1 MEAEA
6 EKQMDAPDGAGI
18 RQLAWR
24 LTRRAERQLILIGY
38 FVSVQR
44 FRCRLSDPRQV

>member
-6 EKQMDAPDGAGI
+6 KKQMDALDGAGI
-18 RQLAWR
+18 RQLARR
-24 LTRRAERQLILIGY
+24 LTQPAERQLILIGY

-44 FRCRLSDPRQV
+44 FRLSDPRKV

>member
-6 EKQMDAPDGAGI
+6 EKQMNPPDGAGI
-18 RQLAWR
+18 RQLAWWP
-24 LTRRAERQLILIGY
+24 TRQAERQLILIGY

-44 FRCRLSDPRQV
+44 IRCRLSDPRQV